1 MKKTEFMKFAAIA
14 VLSAGLIAGCASEQQ
29 PEPTTET
36 TQAGPSAAAKNAI
49 YTAKLKLA
57 RAQKLGYEWRD
68 TAKMIKE
75 AEKAAAAGDND
86 KAIAL
91 AKKAA
96 KQSDD
101 AIAQYHSETK
111 RYNERFGSVTGGTG
125 PVSMNAAEYTVVRGD
140 NLWDISGKDSIYG
153 NPYQWPL
160 IYKANADQIK
170 DADLIFPGQVF
181 DIPKAT
187 ASEIDAAIQHAKT
200 RGAWSIGVVEES
212 DKQYLAQ

>member
-1 MKKTEFMKFAAIA
+1 MKKTELLKFAAIA
-14 VLSAGLIAGCASEQQ
+14 VLSTGLIAGCASEKQ
-29 PEPTTET
+29 PEPTTEA

-68 TAKMIKE
+68 TAKIIKA

-91 AKKAA
+91 AKKAS

-125 PVSMNAAEYTVVRGD
+125 PVSVTAAEYTVVKGD
-140 NLWDISGKDSIYG
+140 NLWDISGKDTIYG

-181 DIPKAT
+181 EIPNAS

>member
-1 MKKTEFMKFAAIA
+1 MKKTELLKFAAIA
-14 VLSAGLIAGCASEQQ
+14 VLSTGLIAGCASEKQ
-29 PEPTTET
+29 PEPTTEA

-68 TAKMIKE
+68 TAKIIKE

-91 AKKAA
+91 ARKAS

-101 AIAQYHSETK
+101 AIAQYNSETR

-125 PVSMNAAEYTVVRGD
+125 PVSVTAAEYTVVKGD
-140 NLWDISGKDSIYG
+140 NLWDISGKDTIYG

-181 DIPKAT
+181 EIPNAS

>member
-1 MKKTEFMKFAAIA
+1 MKKTELLKFAAIA
-14 VLSAGLIAGCASEQQ
+14 VLSAGLIAGCASDEQ
-29 PEPTTET
+29 PEPKTEAA
-36 TQAGPSAAAKNAI
+36 QPGPSAAAKNAI

-57 RAQKLGYEWRD
+57 RAQKLGCEWRD
-68 TAKMIKE
+68 TAKIIEE

-86 KAIAL
+86 KAIEL
-91 AKKAA
+91 AKKAS
-96 KQSDD
+96 KQADD
-101 AIAQYHSETK
+101 AIAQCEAEAK
-111 RYNERFGSVTGGTG
+111 RYKENQGTVTGGTEVKAN
-125 PVSMNAAEYTVVRGD
+125 PEYTVVSGD
-140 NLWDISGKDSIYG
+140 NLWNISGKDTIYG

-160 IYKANADQIK
+160 IYKANSDQIK

-181 DIPKAT
+181 EIPNAS

>member
-1 MKKTEFMKFAAIA
+1 MKKTELLKFAAIA
-14 VLSAGLIAGCASEQQ
+14 VLSTGLIAGCASEPQ
-29 PEPTTET
+29 PEPKAEME
-36 TQAGPSAAAKNAI
+36 QAGPSAAAKNAI
-49 YTAKLKLA
+49 YSAKLKLA
-57 RAQKLGYEWRD
+57 RAQKLGYAWRD
-68 TAKMIKE
+68 TAKMIE
-75 AEKAAAAGDND
+75 QAEKLAAAGDND

-91 AKKAA
+91 ARKAA

-101 AIAQYHSETK
+101 AIAQYYAEKK
-111 RYNERFGSVTGGTG
+111 RYEERFGSVSGGDMN
-125 PVSMNAAEYTVVRGD
+125 VSAGEYTVVRGD

-170 DADLIFPGQVF
+170 DADLIYPGQVF
-181 DIPKAT
+181 SIPNAS

-200 RGAWSIGVVEES
+200 RGAWAIGVVEES

>member
-1 MKKTEFMKFAAIA
+1 MKKNELLKFAAIA
-14 VLSAGLIAGCASEQQ
+14 VLSSGLIAGCASETQ
-29 PEPTTET
+29 PEPKAEM

-49 YTAKLKLA
+49 YSAKLKLA

-68 TAKMIKE
+68 TAKLIKA

-91 AKKAA
+91 ANKAS

-101 AIAQYHSETK
+101 AIAQYHSEK
-111 RYNERFGSVTGGTG
+111 RRFEQRFGSVTGGAA
-125 PVSMNAAEYTVVRGD
+125 PVSMSAGEYTVVRGD

-160 IYKANADQIK
+160 IYKANADQIR

-181 DIPKAT
+181 SIPKAS

-200 RGAWSIGVVEES
+200 RGAWSIGVVEDS

>member
-1 MKKTEFMKFAAIA
+1 MKKTELLKFAAIA
-14 VLSAGLIAGCASEQQ
+14 LLSTGLIAGCASETQ
-29 PEPTTET
+29 PAPATET
-36 TQAGPSAAAKNAI
+36 EQAGPSAAAKNAI
-49 YTAKLKLA
+49 YSAKLKLA

-68 TAKMIKE
+68 TAKIIKE

-91 AKKAA
+91 ANKAA

-111 RYNERFGSVTGGTG
+111 RFNERFGTVSGTG
-125 PVSMNAAEYTVVRGD
+125 SMMTSAGEYTVVRGD

-170 DADLIFPGQVF
+170 DADLIYPGQVF
-181 DIPKAT
+181 EIPNAS

>member
-1 MKKTEFMKFAAIA
+1 MKKTELLKFAAIA
-14 VLSAGLIAGCASEQQ
+14 ILSTGLIAGCASETQ
-29 PEPTTET
+29 PEPATET
-36 TQAGPSAAAKNAI
+36 EQAGPSAAAKNAI
-49 YTAKLKLA
+49 YSAKLKLA
-57 RAQKLGYEWRD
+57 RCQKLGYEWRD
-68 TAKMIKE
+68 TGKMIKE

-91 AKKAA
+91 ANKAA
-96 KQSDD
+96 KQCDD
-101 AIAQYHSETK
+101 AIAQYYAENK
-111 RYNERFGSVTGGTG
+111 RYNERFGTVSGGA
-125 PVSMNAAEYTVVRGD
+125 VSTNAAEYTVVRGD

-181 DIPKAT
+181 SIPNASAT
-187 ASEIDAAIQHAKT
+187 EIDAAIQHAKT
-200 RGAWSIGVVEES
+200 RGAWAIGVVEES

>member
-1 MKKTEFMKFAAIA
+1 MKKTELLKFAAIA
-14 VLSAGLIAGCASEQQ
+14 VLSTGLIAGCASEKQ
-29 PEPTTET
+29 PEPMTET
-36 TQAGPSAAAKNAI
+36 EQAGPSAAAKNAI
-49 YTAKLKLA
+49 YSAKLKLA

-68 TAKMIKE
+68 TAKIIKE

-111 RYNERFGSVTGGTG
+111 RYNERFGSVTSGAM
-125 PVSMNAAEYTVVRGD
+125 SMNAAEYTVVKGD

-181 DIPKAT
+181 AIPNAT

-200 RGAWSIGVVEES
+200 RGAWAIGVVEES